1 MAGLLGR
8 ADLGVGAKDP
18 IGEQAEAGQVGE
30 PGALG
35 EPGQDREVEPGPQ
48 ARDGQVVA
56 DDPFHGGAGR
66 RPAGGL
72 ADGLGHGVAGAGAE
86 QGHEPEW
93 SKPTATTTQS
103 KASRS
108 GSWS

>member
-1 MAGLLGR
+1 M
-8 ADLGVGAKDP
+8 
-18 IGEQAEAGQVGE
+18 Q
-30 PGALG
+30 
-35 EPGQDREVEPGPQ
+35 PGPQ

-56 DDPFHGGAGR
+56 DDPFQGHAGR

-72 ADGLGHGVAGAGAE
+72 ADGLGQGVVAAAAE
-86 QGHEPEW
+86 QDTNHSG

-108 GSWS
+108 RRRS